1 MEAMVRR
8 AYQLG
13 RRAESAEETRR
24 RLVEATFALHGEQG
38 IAATT
43 MKQIAD
49 RAGVGVGT
57 VYHHFATVE
66 DTVAACAAHVQ
77 QALPMPTETIFAGV
91 VPMRQRV
98 LRLAL
103 AVFGHYQQLP
113 FDIVL
118 ADQDKVPVLKQVV
131 AEEQRE
137 RIALTG
143 AALAPFAVDRDLVRV
158 VAALLDVGV
167 YRSLQRIGLSHEDA
181 AAAIAD
187 VIQARLTR
195 KD

>member
-1 MEAMVRR
+1 MKPRT
-8 AYQLG
+8 YQLG
-13 RRAESAEETRR
+13 RRAESADETRR
-24 RLVEATFALHGEQG
+24 RLVQATFELHGEQG

-77 QALPMPTETIFAGV
+77 QALPMPGAAIFAGIG
-91 VPMRQRV
+91 PMRERV
-98 LRLAL
+98 LRLAR
-103 AVFGHYQQLP
+103 AVFGHHEQVP

-118 ADQDKVPVLKQVV
+118 ADQDKVPVLKDVV
-131 AEEQRE
+131 TEEQAQRM
-137 RIALTG
+137 ALTG

-167 YRSLQRIGLSHEDA
+167 YRSLQRIGLSLEDA
-181 AAAIAD
+181 AIAIAD
-187 VIQARLTR
+187 VIQARLTH
-195 KD
+195 KS

>member
-1 MEAMVRR
+1 MKRR
-8 AYQLG
+8 TYQLG

-24 RLVEATFALHGEQG
+24 RLVEATFELHGEQG

-77 QALPMPTETIFAGV
+77 EALPMPTEAIFAGIG
-91 VPMRQRV
+91 PMKERV
-98 LRLAL
+98 LRLVR
-103 AVFGHYQQLP
+103 AVFDHYQRVP

-118 ADQDKVPVLKQVV
+118 ADQDKVPLLKEVV
-131 AEEQRE
+131 AEEQE
-137 RIALTG
+137 QRIALTA
-143 AALAPFAVDRDLVRV
+143 AALAPLAVDRDLVRI

-181 AAAIAD
+181 ATAMAD
-187 VIQARLTR
+187 VIQARLTH
-195 KD
+195 KS

>member
-1 MEAMVRR
+1 MEAMKRR
-8 AYQLG
+8 TYQMG

-24 RLVEATFALHGEQG
+24 RLVEATFELHGEQG

-77 QALPMPTETIFAGV
+77 QALPMPTETIFAGIA
-91 VPMRQRV
+91 PMKERM
-98 LRLAL
+98 LRLAR
-103 AVFGHYQQLP
+103 AVFGHYERLP

-118 ADQDKVPVLKQVV
+118 ADQDKVPVLKGVV
-131 AEEQRE
+131 AEEQAQ

-143 AALAPFAVDRDLVRV
+143 AALAPFAVDRDLVRI

-167 YRSLQRIGLSHEDA
+167 YRSLQRIGLSLEDA

-187 VIQARLTR
+187 VIQARLTH
-195 KD
+195 KS

>member
-1 MEAMVRR
+1 MTRR
-8 AYQLG
+8 TYQLG

-24 RLVEATFALHGEQG
+24 RLVEATFELHGEQG

-77 QALPMPTETIFAGV
+77 QALPMPSEAIFVGIG
-91 VPMRQRV
+91 PMKERV
-98 LRLAL
+98 LRLAR
-103 AVFGHYQQLP
+103 AVFGHYEEVP

-118 ADQDKVPVLKQVV
+118 ADQDKVAVLKEVV
-131 AEEQRE
+131 ADEQKQ

-167 YRSLQRIGLSHEDA
+167 YRSLQRIGLSLEDA

-187 VIQARLTR
+187 VIQARLAH
-195 KD
+195 KS